1 MVYIFIKDSMFYEVT
16 YNRES
21 PSQITGK
28 NSFYK
33 VLSDIY
39 RHIVYSSLY
48 GIYYCVKGT
57 LCDIKTISKTR
68 LFHRLSSR

>member
-1 MVYIFIKDSMFYEVT
+1 MGVVHG
-16 YNRES
+16 RES

-28 NSFYK
+28 SSFYK

-39 RHIVYSSLY
+39 RHMVYSSLY
-48 GIYYCVKGT
+48 VIYYCVKGA
-57 LCDIKTISKTR
+57 LCDIKTISKIR